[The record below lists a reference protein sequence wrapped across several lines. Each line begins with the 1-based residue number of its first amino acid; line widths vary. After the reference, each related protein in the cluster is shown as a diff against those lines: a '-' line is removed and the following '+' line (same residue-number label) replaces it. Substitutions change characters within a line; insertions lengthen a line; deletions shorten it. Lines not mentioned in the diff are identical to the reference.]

1 MKPMMEVVTLKAC
14 GLIVEYNPYH
24 NGHHYHFQQ
33 AKHVSGAECMI
44 AVMSGN
50 FLQRGEPAIVDKF
63 TRAKIAVQQ
72 GIDLVIELPYF
83 YAVQHSELFANGA
96 VKILNSLQADSLCFG
111 SEHGEIEDFNT
122 LYHFI
127 TEHQEDYDHY
137 LTDALNQG
145 HSYPKANDIAFTK
158 IGGETLSIDFAKP
171 NNILGYQ
178 YVKNIYDLHTTITP
192 YTIQRIKNNYH
203 DRKIHDPIASAT
215 SIRNQLLSDHTNT
228 KKLNNTI
235 PAITK
240 EKLEAYKELHGTW
253 HYWEAYFPLLKYRI
267 STMKKEEFTKIHGIK
282 EGLENRIV
290 NTAKKAESF
299 ADWMEWLKTKRY
311 TWTSL
316 QRVFTHILTNTY
328 SSEIEAFVTE
338 KQPSAIRILAM
349 SENGQ
354 NYLSAR
360 KKDIDV
366 KWYTS
371 SKQPYPYQA
380 FDERIDHAY
389 YSVLPLSSQ
398 KHLTKQAYQKPI
410 FKTP

>member
-1 MKPMMEVVTLKAC
+1 MKAC

-33 AKHVSGAECMI
+33 AKLVTGAECMI

-63 TRAKIAVQQ
+63 TRAKIAIQQ

-83 YAVQHSELFANGA
+83 YAVQHSELFAKGA
-96 VKILNSLQADSLCFG
+96 VKILDSLQTDSLCFG
-111 SEHGEIEDFNT
+111 SEHGTIDDFNA

-127 TEHQEDYDHY
+127 TENQKDYDLY
-137 LTDALNQG
+137 LTNALNQG
-145 HSYPKANDIAFTK
+145 HSYPKANGIAFSK
-158 IGGETLSIDFAKP
+158 IGGENLAIDFAKP

-192 YTIQRIKNNYH
+192 YTIKRIKNNYH
-203 DRKIHDPIASAT
+203 DQEITDSIASAT
-215 SIRNQLLSDHTNT
+215 SIRKQLLSNQTNVND
-228 KKLNNTI
+228 LSDAV
-235 PAITK
+235 PSITK
-240 EKLEAYKELHGTW
+240 EAMEAYKESHDSW
-253 HYWEAYFPLLKYRI
+253 HYWEAYFPLLKYRVL
-267 STMKKEEFTKIHGIK
+267 TMRQDEFANIHGIK
-282 EGLENRIV
+282 EGLENRII

-299 ADWMEWLKTKRY
+299 SDWMELLKTKRY

-328 SSEIEAFVTE
+328 SKEIDVFLAE

-354 NYLSAR
+354 HYLSTK
-360 KKDIDV
+360 KKDIEV
-366 KWYTS
+366 NWYTS

-380 FDERIDHAY
+380 FEERVDHAY
-389 YSVLPLSSQ
+389 YSILPLASQ
-398 KHLTKQAYQKPI
+398 QYLTRQAYQKPI
-410 FKTP
+410 FKTPI

>member
-1 MKPMMEVVTLKAC
+1 MKAC

-33 AKHVSGAECMI
+33 ATHITGAECTI

-63 TRAKIAVQQ
+63 TRAKMAIQQ

-96 VKILNSLQADSLCFG
+96 VKILNSLQVDSLCFG
-111 SEHGEIEDFNT
+111 SEHGEIDDFNT

-127 TEHQEDYDHY
+127 TEHQQAYDLF

-145 HSYPKANDIAFTK
+145 HSYPKANDIAFSK
-158 IGGETLSIDFAKP
+158 IGGKNLSIDFAKP

-178 YVKNIYDLHTTITP
+178 YVKNMYDLNTTITP
-192 YTIQRIKNNYH
+192 YTIKRIKNNYH
-203 DRKIHDPIASAT
+203 DREIKDPIASAT
-215 SIRNQLLSDHTNT
+215 SIRNQLLSAHTNRNE
-228 KKLNNTI
+228 LNDAL
-235 PAITK
+235 PSITRK
-240 EKLEAYKELHGTW
+240 ALQTYKERHGSW
-253 HYWEAYFPLLKYRI
+253 HYWEAYFPLLKYRVL
-267 STMKKEEFTKIHGIK
+267 TMRKNEFSNIHGIK
-282 EGLENRIV
+282 EGLENRII

-299 ADWMEWLKTKRY
+299 SDWMELLKTKRY

-328 SSEIEAFVTE
+328 SSEIESLVTKE
-338 KQPSAIRILAM
+338 KPAAIRILAM
-349 SENGQ
+349 SNNGQ

-360 KKDIDV
+360 KKEIDV

-371 SKQPYPYQA
+371 SKDPYPYQT
-380 FDERIDHAY
+380 FEDRIDHAY
-389 YSVLPLSSQ
+389 YSILPLTSQ

>member
-1 MKPMMEVVTLKAC
+1 MKAC

-33 AKHVSGAECMI
+33 AKHITGAECTI

-63 TRAKIAVQQ
+63 TRSKMAIQQ

-96 VKILNSLQADSLCFG
+96 VKILNSLQVDSLCFG
-111 SEHGEIEDFNT
+111 SEHGEIDDFNT

-127 TEHQEDYDHY
+127 TEHQQAYDLF

-145 HSYPKANDIAFTK
+145 HSYPKANDIAFSK
-158 IGGETLSIDFAKP
+158 IGGKNLSIDFAKP

-178 YVKNIYDLHTTITP
+178 YVKNMYDLHTTITP
-192 YTIQRIKNNYH
+192 YTIKRIKNNYH
-203 DRKIHDPIASAT
+203 DREIKDPIASAT
-215 SIRNQLLSDHTNT
+215 SIRNQLLSAHTDRNE
-228 KKLNNTI
+228 LNDAL
-235 PAITK
+235 PSITRK
-240 EKLEAYKELHGTW
+240 ALETYKERHGSW
-253 HYWEAYFPLLKYRI
+253 HYWEAYFPLLKYRVL
-267 STMKKEEFTKIHGIK
+267 TMRKNEFSNIHGIK
-282 EGLENRIV
+282 EGLENRII

-299 ADWMEWLKTKRY
+299 SDWMELLKTKRY

-328 SSEIEAFVTE
+328 SSEIESLVTKE
-338 KQPSAIRILAM
+338 KPAAIRILAM
-349 SENGQ
+349 SNNGQ

-360 KKDIDV
+360 KKEIDV

-371 SKQPYPYQA
+371 SKDPYPYQT
-380 FDERIDHAY
+380 FEDRIDHAY
-389 YSVLPLSSQ
+389 YSILPLTSQ